1 MRVGWK
7 KSPPSDDDGADVGA
21 QCTPEKSDQPR
32 REVDF
37 PTRRERGRKTQH
49 GESLNRGVN
58 LQNERVAQI
67 GCAVIVRTAPVIMAT
82 SRLGG
87 GMVRDRGV
95 FRFGSVRDAIR
106 VGGDFPVLEGVQRRG
121 GQEEQKPR

>member
-1 MRVGWK
+1 MRVGWE
-7 KSPPSDDDGADVGA
+7 KSPPPDDDGADVGA
-21 QCTPEKSDQPR
+21 QFTPEKSEQPR

-37 PTRRERGRKTQH
+37 SSRRERGRKSQH
-49 GESLNRGVN
+49 GESLNRGMN

-67 GCAVIVRTAPVIMAT
+67 GRAVIVRGASVIMAA
-82 SRLGG
+82 SRVGG
-87 GMVRDRGV
+87 GMVRDRRG

>member
-1 MRVGWK
+1 M
-7 KSPPSDDDGADVGA
+7 
-21 QCTPEKSDQPR
+21 
-32 REVDF
+32 
-37 PTRRERGRKTQH
+37 
-49 GESLNRGVN
+49 N

-67 GCAVIVRTAPVIMAT
+67 GRAVIVRGASVIMAA
-82 SRLGG
+82 SRVGG
-87 GMVRDRGV
+87 GMVRDRRG